1 MYLADY
7 HTHTQFS
14 PDAHDP
20 MTVMAQAA
28 LDAGMDEICFTDHV
42 EPLTWGSN
50 ELRPPYDWSGL
61 TADFANV
68 QAALGDRIHLRL
80 GMEMGDAQKAP
91 AHMKKLLED
100 APQFDFIIGSV
111 HLLSERF
118 GSEDLY
124 LYTPKDQ
131 AEAQT
136 ALGDYLEE
144 VLALAK
150 LGGFTVLGHLTLPL
164 RYFNEMRGLHTS
176 FDPYEAEIREI
187 LKTLIENGRG
197 IELNVNRGNTPL
209 PDAKWLRIYREL
221 GGELITLGTDAHSPE
236 HVGRFIR
243 ERQTLLKECGFTR
256 FCTFEKQM
264 PVFYRRAVYT
274 DPASSEKNDYLEEM
288 TMKIALGC
296 DHGGYELKQFIMKTL
311 EKLGYEYED
320 FGCYSLESCDYPDFG
335 AAAARAVAEG
345 KCDRGIVICTTGI
358 GISIAANKI
367 KGIRCA
373 HCADCLEAEMTR
385 RHNDANMMAIG
396 AGFTGKNMAERMVEV
411 FLTTEFEGGRH
422 ERRVNKMMAL
432 EQE

>member
-61 TADFANV
+61 TADFAKV

-100 APQFDFIIGSV
+100 APQFDFVIGSV
-111 HLLSERF
+111 HLLSEHF

-131 AEAQT
+131 TEAQI

-150 LGGFTVLGHLTLPL
+150 LGGFDIAGLCGVFLGGALEGVPVLMDGFISGVAALCAVRLCPAAEKAVFASHCSTEPAAKLVLEALDKKPLLTA
-164 RYFNEMRGLHTS
+164 GLH
-176 FDPYEAEIREI
+176 
-187 LKTLIENGRG
+187 
-197 IELNVNRGNTPL
+197 
-209 PDAKWLRIYREL
+209 L
-221 GGELITLGTDAHSPE
+221 GEGT
-236 HVGRFIR
+236 G
-243 ERQTLLKECGFTR
+243 
-256 FCTFEKQM
+256 
-264 PVFYRRAVYT
+264 
-274 DPASSEKNDYLEEM
+274 
-288 TMKIALGC
+288 
-296 DHGGYELKQFIMKTL
+296 
-311 EKLGYEYED
+311 
-320 FGCYSLESCDYPDFG
+320 
-335 AAAARAVAEG
+335 AVA
-345 KCDRGIVICTTGI
+345 
-358 GISIAANKI
+358 SIPLW
-367 KGIRCA
+367 
-373 HCADCLEAEMTR
+373 D
-385 RHNDANMMAIG
+385 
-396 AGFTGKNMAERMVEV
+396 
-411 FLTTEFEGGRH
+411 
-422 ERRVNKMMAL
+422 MAL
-432 EQE
+432 EVYNNCYSFTEGGITPYTPQC

>member
-111 HLLSERF
+111 HLL
-118 GSEDLY
+118 
-124 LYTPKDQ
+124 
-131 AEAQT
+131 
-136 ALGDYLEE
+136 EE

-243 ERQTLLKECGFTR
+243 ERQALLKECGFTR
-256 FCTFEKQM
+256 FCTFKKQM
-264 PVFYRRAVYT
+264 PVWH
-274 DPASSEKNDYLEEM
+274 
-288 TMKIALGC
+288 AL
-296 DHGGYELKQFIMKTL
+296 
-311 EKLGYEYED
+311 
-320 FGCYSLESCDYPDFG
+320 
-335 AAAARAVAEG
+335 
-345 KCDRGIVICTTGI
+345 
-358 GISIAANKI
+358 
-367 KGIRCA
+367 
-373 HCADCLEAEMTR
+373 
-385 RHNDANMMAIG
+385 
-396 AGFTGKNMAERMVEV
+396 
-411 FLTTEFEGGRH
+411 
-422 ERRVNKMMAL
+422 
-432 EQE
+432 

>member
-1 MYLADY
+1 
-7 HTHTQFS
+7 
-14 PDAHDP
+14 

-61 TADFANV
+61 AADFANV

-187 LKTLIENGRG
+187 LKTLIETGRG

-221 GGELITLGTDAHSPE
+221 GGELITLGTAAHSPE

-264 PVFYRRAVYT
+264 PVWH
-274 DPASSEKNDYLEEM
+274 
-288 TMKIALGC
+288 AL
-296 DHGGYELKQFIMKTL
+296 
-311 EKLGYEYED
+311 
-320 FGCYSLESCDYPDFG
+320 
-335 AAAARAVAEG
+335 
-345 KCDRGIVICTTGI
+345 
-358 GISIAANKI
+358 
-367 KGIRCA
+367 
-373 HCADCLEAEMTR
+373 
-385 RHNDANMMAIG
+385 
-396 AGFTGKNMAERMVEV
+396 
-411 FLTTEFEGGRH
+411 
-422 ERRVNKMMAL
+422 
-432 EQE
+432 

>member
-1 MYLADY
+1 MTFYRLPLLSDGQLELWLSCCAPMVDKAWAPSYQFFIFPAGTLRKDGSLPCADPE
-7 HTHTQFS
+7 S
-14 PDAHDP
+14 
-20 MTVMAQAA
+20 
-28 LDAGMDEICFTDHV
+28 AG
-42 EPLTWGSN
+42 PLGH
-50 ELRPPYDWSGL
+50 
-61 TADFANV
+61 
-68 QAALGDRIHLRL
+68 IHLRL

-264 PVFYRRAVYT
+264 PVWH
-274 DPASSEKNDYLEEM
+274 
-288 TMKIALGC
+288 AL
-296 DHGGYELKQFIMKTL
+296 
-311 EKLGYEYED
+311 
-320 FGCYSLESCDYPDFG
+320 
-335 AAAARAVAEG
+335 
-345 KCDRGIVICTTGI
+345 
-358 GISIAANKI
+358 
-367 KGIRCA
+367 
-373 HCADCLEAEMTR
+373 
-385 RHNDANMMAIG
+385 
-396 AGFTGKNMAERMVEV
+396 
-411 FLTTEFEGGRH
+411 
-422 ERRVNKMMAL
+422 
-432 EQE
+432 

>member
-50 ELRPPYDWSGL
+50 ELRPPYDWSAL
-61 TADFANV
+61 TEDFANV

-80 GMEMGDAQKAP
+80 GMEIGDAQKAP

-118 GSEDLY
+118 GSDDLY
-124 LYTPKDQ
+124 LYSPKNQ

-264 PVFYRRAVYT
+264 PVWH
-274 DPASSEKNDYLEEM
+274 
-288 TMKIALGC
+288 AL
-296 DHGGYELKQFIMKTL
+296 
-311 EKLGYEYED
+311 
-320 FGCYSLESCDYPDFG
+320 
-335 AAAARAVAEG
+335 
-345 KCDRGIVICTTGI
+345 
-358 GISIAANKI
+358 
-367 KGIRCA
+367 
-373 HCADCLEAEMTR
+373 
-385 RHNDANMMAIG
+385 
-396 AGFTGKNMAERMVEV
+396 
-411 FLTTEFEGGRH
+411 
-422 ERRVNKMMAL
+422 
-432 EQE
+432 